1 MSGSNPHIA
10 IILNAG
16 MGNMI
21 PFFRLAS
28 VLLSN
33 NCKVTLITGKP
44 IVSLAEAKHLNFF
57 LSKNPQM
64 THLEYQI
71 LPPEPDSKA
80 DPFFLQYNAVRRSS
94 YLIHPLLRSATFSA
108 IICSFLT
115 CGTIPRFAAEIGVP
129 CYVFSGASAKFF
141 SFMIHLPAILKD
153 PEIGDK
159 KKNSS
164 FWEVPGLEP
173 FDMSSI
179 PGAFLNPKHLMAVD
193 AMVNAK
199 ACLEATGIITNNFE
213 WLEPETFSAL
223 NSGRVLCGTLPPVLP
238 IGPLECYEVEEDQTD
253 CLAWLDNQPH
263 ESVVYVNF
271 GSRTPMS
278 SDQIREMGKGLEWS
292 GSRFL
297 WVLKTTIIDKDE
309 ARQEEVL
316 GVSFL
321 DRTKE
326 KGLVLRKWVNQ
337 QEVLSHPS
345 IRLFVSHCGWASL
358 TEAAHR
364 GVPVLVWPQFGDQRV
379 NAEVVEKAGLGKL
392 PRSWGFGLERLVEGE
407 EIAAKILE
415 IMGDGSLRSSAKK
428 VKEEAMKA
436 TEPGGT
442 SHCTIMKIIGS

>member
-10 IILNAG
+10 IIPNAG
-16 MGNMI
+16 MGNLI

-44 IVSLAEAKHLNFF
+44 ITSMAEANHLNFF
-57 LSKNPQM
+57 LTKHPKI

-71 LPPEPDSKA
+71 LPPEPNSKA
-80 DPFFLQYNAVRRSS
+80 DPFFLQYNAVRRSTH
-94 YLIHPLLRSATFSA
+94 LIHPLLRSTTFST
-108 IICSFLT
+108 IICSFLG
-115 CGTIPRFAAEIGVP
+115 CGTIPRFAVEIGVP
-129 CYVFSGASAKFF
+129 CYVFNLSSTKFF
-141 SFMIHLPAILKD
+141 SFMMHLPAILKD
-153 PEIGDK
+153 PEISDK

-164 FWEVPGLEP
+164 FLEVPGLAP

-199 ACLEATGIITNNFE
+199 ACLEATGIITNSFE

-223 NSGRVLCGTLPPVLP
+223 NSGKVIGGTLPPVLP
-238 IGPLECYEVEEDQTD
+238 IGPLEWYEVEEDQTD
-253 CLAWLDNQPH
+253 CVAWLDNQPH
-263 ESVVYVNF
+263 ESVVFVNF

-278 SDQIREMGKGLEWS
+278 SDQIREMGKGLERS

-309 ARQEEVL
+309 DRQEDVL

-345 IRLFVSHCGWASL
+345 IGLFVSHCGWSSS
-358 TEAAHR
+358 TEAALR
-364 GVPVLVWPQFGDQRV
+364 GIPLLGWPQLGDHSV

-392 PRSWGFGLERLVEGE
+392 ARSWGFGLERLVDGE
-407 EIAAKILE
+407 EIAAKIME
-415 IMGDGSLRSSAKK
+415 MMGDGKLRSSAKK

-436 TEPGGT
+436 TEPGGS
-442 SHCTIMKIIGS
+442 SHRTIMKIVGS